1 MKEINGF
8 MENIIKYTTRKV
20 GTYMTTGILIIS
32 GFVIFAVLMATKK
45 LSTLLALPLMAA
57 WVAGVAGLSL
67 PVYLNTILLGGA
79 MKLGSAMAVVIFG
92 AMFARVIMKTGIA
105 DALIKTA
112 AELAG
117 DQPVTI
123 ALVMSLATVF
133 VFLGLSGLGA
143 VIMVGSIALPIMTGA
158 GIKPVDAVVLQLFA
172 LGTGL
177 AANTA
182 NYGLW
187 IGIFGGEAVPPY
199 YLPAFLVTL
208 LAMLSYLCIHVRQPE
223 GGFAP
228 GRLIG
233 GFLSGVLSLPGSLI
247 RALLHALHQKPAPL
261 VKERREV
268 PAAAFLAPLLPII
281 IVFGA
286 RAVFG
291 FGKAENGMVDPV
303 AAALF
308 GFVFASLYAA
318 LLVRP
323 GQVMQIFTG
332 ALVDGIRD
340 VAGVIFLFMGIGML
354 VASVMHPQ
362 VAAVLDPMLRAV
374 VPQSHWA
381 LFAFFTILSPAA
393 LYRGPLNM
401 FGMGAGIAVL
411 MMSLGTI
418 PAAVLCGIFIA
429 VANMQAADPTNSQN
443 VWLSGFANVDP
454 NDVLKKML
462 PFAWAE
468 CCVLMLYVTL
478 TQW

>member
-158 GIKPVDAVVLQLFA
+158 GIKTVDAVVLQLFA

-182 NYGLW
+182 IYGLW

-268 PAAAFLAPLLPII
+268 P
-281 IVFGA
+281 
-286 RAVFG
+286 AVFG

-381 LFAFFTILSPAA
+381 LLAFFTILSPAA

-401 FGMGAGIAVL
+401 FGTGPGIAVL

>member
-1 MKEINGF
+1 
-8 MENIIKYTTRKV
+8 
-20 GTYMTTGILIIS
+20 MTTGILIIA
-32 GFVIFAVLMATKK
+32 GFVIFAALMATKK

-57 WVAGVAGLSL
+57 WVAVVAGLSM
-67 PVYLNTILLGGA
+67 PVYLNTVLLGGA
-79 MKLGSAMAVVIFG
+79 MRLGSAMAVVIFG

-158 GIKPVDAVVLQLFA
+158 GIKPVDAVILQLLA

-182 NYGLW
+182 SYGIW
-187 IGIFGGEAVPPY
+187 IGIFGGDVVPPY
-199 YLPAFLVTL
+199 YLPMFTVSVLG
-208 LAMLSYLCIHVRQPE
+208 MLSYLFIYVRQP
-223 GGFAP
+223 GGGSLGHFIC
-228 GRLIG
+228 GLM
-233 GFLSGVLSLPGSLI
+233 SGIFSLPGSLLRAI
-247 RALLHALHQKPAPL
+247 GRALKHKPSPL
-261 VKERREV
+261 VKEKREV
-268 PAAAFLAPLLPII
+268 PGAAFLAPLLPII

-291 FGKAENGMVDPV
+291 FGKAADGMVDPV
-303 AAALF
+303 AAAVF
-308 GFVFASLYAA
+308 GFIFASLYAA
-318 LLVRP
+318 VTVRP
-323 GQVMQIFTG
+323 EQLVQVFTG
-332 ALVDGIRD
+332 ALVDGIKD

-354 VASVMHPQ
+354 VSSVMHPQ
-362 VAAVLDPMLRAV
+362 VAAVLNPLLKAAV
-374 VPQSHWA
+374 PESHWA
-381 LFAFFTILSPAA
+381 IFAFFTLLSPAA

-411 MMSLGTI
+411 LVSLGTI
-418 PAAVLCGIFIA
+418 PPAVLCGIFLS
-429 VANMQAADPTNSQN
+429 VGMVQGADPTNSQN
-443 VWLSGFANVDP
+443 VWLSGFVNIDP
-454 NDVLKKML
+454 NDVLKKLL
-462 PFAWAE
+462 PFSMAE
-468 CCVLMLYVTL
+468 CCALMLYVTM